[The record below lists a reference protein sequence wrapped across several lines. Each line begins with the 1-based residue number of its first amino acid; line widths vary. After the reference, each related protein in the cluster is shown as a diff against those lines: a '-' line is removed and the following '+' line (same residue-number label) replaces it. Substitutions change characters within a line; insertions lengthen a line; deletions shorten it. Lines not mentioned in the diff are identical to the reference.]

1 MGVVLSG
8 DGSQGKMQEELSP
21 QSQSDPV
28 VGSAALQTQSCR
40 NLGIPAGD
48 RETDRASLL
57 QVAPGEVKVP
67 GLEDWEDRGLA
78 AMATSPQ
85 ETHPL
90 RSIHHGAFE
99 T

>member
-28 VGSAALQTQSCR
+28 VGSADLQTQSCR
-40 NLGIPAGD
+40 NLGIPVGD

-67 GLEDWEDRGLA
+67 GLDGLGGQGSGCHGHIS
-78 AMATSPQ
+78 TGNPSP
-85 ETHPL
+85 TVYSP
-90 RSIHHGAFE
+90 RCI
-99 T
+99 